1 MTQTIEKFYERISS
15 YKPENIYKLTIYK
28 DGSFPFIMEFSENK
42 HEEKTVKLFFDER
55 TLMAFIEKART
66 IINKS
71 PFHFLS
77 PLDFIQGVEI
87 MGIRFGWGFLN
98 NITDLYSYE
107 EIKSIDV
114 SLDLFEKMA
123 ELLEIELPEDIH
135 NPYNSIW

>member
-87 MGIRFGWGFLN
+87 MGIRFGW
-98 NITDLYSYE
+98 DS
-107 EIKSIDV
+107 
-114 SLDLFEKMA
+114 
-123 ELLEIELPEDIH
+123 
-135 NPYNSIW
+135 